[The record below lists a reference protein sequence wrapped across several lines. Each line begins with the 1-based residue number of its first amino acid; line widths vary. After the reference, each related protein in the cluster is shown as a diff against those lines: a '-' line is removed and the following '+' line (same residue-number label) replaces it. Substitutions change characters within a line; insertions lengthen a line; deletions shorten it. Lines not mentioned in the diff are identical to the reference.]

1 MSTPG
6 RIGVAAGPAAPFPD
20 GTVPDAT
27 GHFGRYGGR
36 LAPEALMSALDELT
50 AAYLSAQA
58 DPGFQADLA
67 ALLRDYAG
75 RPTLLT
81 EVPRF
86 AAEAGGGRVVLERGG
101 LGGPRPPKVKNGAGP
116 AR

>member
-1 MSTPG
+1 MPPWHS
-6 RIGVAAGPAAPFPD
+6 GPS
-20 GTVPDAT
+20 V
-27 GHFGRYGGR
+27 GR

-50 AAYLSAQA
+50 AAYTAASA
-58 DPGFQADLA
+58 DPGFQAGLA

-86 AAEAGGGRVVLERGG
+86 AAEAGGGRVFLKRED
-101 LGGPRPPKVKNGAGP
+101 LLTP
-116 AR
+116 ARTRSTTCWGRRC